1 MLFTQL
7 LADHQVSKFPPREL
21 RWILQSTQQEQNID
35 AADIDQHDA
44 EMTDVEFPLNKTELL
59 ILTLQKK
66 PAQIKTTLA
75 WMVNNHQ
82 GER

>member
-21 RWILQSTQQEQNID
+21 RWILRSTQQEQNFD

-44 EMTDVEFPLNKTELL
+44 EMTDVEFRFTQQDRTADLDIAEKTCPDEDDTRLDG
-59 ILTLQKK
+59 Q
-66 PAQIKTTLA
+66 QSS
-75 WMVNNHQ
+75 
-82 GER
+82 G